1 VILKRLVLENY
12 CLFAGR
18 CEFDLTPRVRGGIVR
33 PVVLFGGKNGAGK
46 TSILSAIQ
54 LAFYG
59 RRSVGD
65 RLSEREYRLALRNR
79 IHRNAETEMR
89 ASFAKV
95 GLEFEMV
102 TQGEKHVYY
111 IERGWTGIG
120 DGEVE
125 ETFTAQKDGLPLD
138 DVSSEHWQSFVAN
151 IVPER
156 LSQLFFFDGEKI
168 QTIAED
174 VSSQAAIS
182 EAIQTLLGLD
192 MVKSLQ
198 ADLSIYRSKLLKT
211 GNPEAYERE
220 ISGVETAIARLV
232 SEKARLKT
240 EQDSLIAELR
250 KTRERITILESQL
263 EAGGANFARAS
274 GSNQARKELLRGR
287 RASLE
292 EAIRLECDGAVA
304 FTLCPSVGRKLVKQ
318 LRVEEARK
326 RAHVAEREACAFGE
340 RLLSAARRE
349 MRDSALRTVE
359 AFLDRQIGAYRKAQ
373 ADKPAEP
380 ELHGVSE
387 RDSAVVVATVERDA
401 RASAERLHGLL
412 SELERVVE
420 ELSRVEVD
428 LEKTPEQLE
437 LQSPFELLKE
447 QNQLLGRQEERR
459 RQCEERF
466 HEVETAMAASEREKR
481 DVESRMETA
490 RDVTQKIAYIEKLQ
504 PALESYME
512 RLTRAKISALQ
523 SEVTEC
529 YNRLA
534 RKADFVRR
542 IEIAPADFSVSVI
555 DRMGRSI
562 PKEDLSSGEKQIFA
576 IAMLWGL
583 ARTSGR
589 PLPVVIDTPLGRLDS
604 DHRMN
609 LVKNYFPH
617 AGHQVILLS
626 TDTEVDM
633 PLFRELNGSV
643 SHCYHLRY
651 DEQQN
656 RTSAEEEYF
665 WRECVPA

>member
-1 VILKRLVLENY
+1 MILKRLTLENY
-12 CLFAGR
+12 CLFAGHR
-18 CEFDLTPRVRGGIVR
+18 DFDLAPRVRGGVVR
-33 PVVLFGGKNGAGK
+33 PIILFGGKNGAGK
-46 TSILSAIQ
+46 TTILSAIQ

-59 RRSVGD
+59 RRAIGD

-95 GLEFEMV
+95 GLEFEVV
-102 TQGEKHVYY
+102 TEGEKHIYY
-111 IERGWTGIG
+111 IERGWTGTG
-120 DGEVE
+120 DSEVE
-125 ETFTAQKDGLPLD
+125 ETFTAQKDGKPLD
-138 DVSSEHWQSFVAN
+138 DVSPDHWQSFVAN

-182 EAIQTLLGLD
+182 DAIQTLLGLD

-198 ADLSIYRSKLLKT
+198 ADLNIYRSKLLKT

-220 ISGVETAIARLV
+220 ISGIETAIARLV

-240 EQDSLIAELR
+240 EHDSLGAELKR
-250 KTRERITILESQL
+250 TRERIAILESQL
-263 EAGGANFARAS
+263 QAGGADFARAS
-274 GSNQARKELLRGR
+274 GGNQARKETLRGR

-292 EAIRLECDGAVA
+292 EAVRLECDGALPFA
-304 FTLCPSVGRKLVKQ
+304 LCPNVGRKLAKQ
-318 LRVEEARK
+318 LRVEEAQK
-326 RAHVAEREACAFGE
+326 RARVAEREACAFGE
-340 RLLSAARRE
+340 RLVSAAKRE
-349 MRDSALRTVE
+349 LKEPARGAIEAFVARQVSAYRDSRASRAKQE
-359 AFLDRQIGAYRKAQ
+359 EI
-373 ADKPAEP
+373 
-380 ELHGVSE
+380 HGISE
-387 RDSAVVVATVERDA
+387 RDSALVVAAVERDA
-401 RASAERLHGLL
+401 RASAQRLHELL
-412 SELERVVE
+412 AELDRVMRELHQVE
-420 ELSRVEVD
+420 KD

-459 RQCEERF
+459 RQSEEQL
-466 HEVETAMAASEREKR
+466 HGVEMAMATSEREKR
-481 DVESRMETA
+481 DVESRMDTA
-490 RDVTQKIAYIEKLQ
+490 RDVAQKIAYIEKLQ
-504 PALESYME
+504 PAMETYME
-512 RLTRAKISALQ
+512 RLTRTKICALQ

-534 RKADFVRR
+534 RKTDFVRR

-555 DRMGRSI
+555 DRFGRSI

-604 DHRMN
+604 DHRIN

-633 PLFRELNGSV
+633 PLFQELNGSV

-651 DEQQN
+651 DEQAN